1 MGCFFLYLIFSI
13 DNAIYLLTFAAHL
26 ILLIKT
32 KILLFMCGIVGYIGF
47 RDAYPIVIKG
57 LHRLEYRGYDSAG
70 IALANDGLKLFKKAG
85 KVSELEDHVKGADLA
100 GSAGMGHTRWAT
112 HGAPSDRNSHPHT
125 SGDGKLTIIHNG
137 IIENYATLKE
147 ALASKGHEFKS
158 DTDTEVLIH
167 LIEEIK
173 DVTGLGLRE
182 AVRLALNRV
191 VGAYAI
197 VIMSEDE
204 PDELIAARKG
214 SPMVIGVGKGEYF
227 IASDATPIVE
237 YTKNVIYL
245 NDNEIAYI
253 RRDDLLI
260 KNIDNTIQTPYIQEL
275 ELKLEMLEKGGYDHF
290 MLKEIYEQP
299 RSIRDCL
306 RGRIDPEQ
314 GIVTL
319 GGIKEYIEKLKNI
332 DRIIIVACGT
342 SWHAGLVGEYLI
354 EEYAR
359 VPVEVEYASE
369 FRYRNPIISSKDLV
383 IAISQSGET
392 ADTMAAIELA
402 KEKGA
407 TIFGICN
414 VVGASIP
421 RITHAGVYT
430 HAGPEIG
437 VASTK
442 AFTAQVTILTLIAF
456 YIAQQRGTITQSK
469 FVEYLTELDEIPALV
484 EETLKCNDV
493 VKAIAERF
501 KDSTNCLF
509 LGRGSSF
516 PVALEGAL
524 KLKEISYIHAEGY
537 PAAEM
542 KHGPIALIDADMPVV
557 FIATKNSSYEKV
569 ISNIQEVKARGGHVI
584 AIVSEGDTD
593 VKEMAD
599 YTIEIPLTGETFVPL
614 LATIPLQLL
623 SYHIA
628 VMRGCNVDQPRNLA
642 KSVTVE

>member
-1 MGCFFLYLIFSI
+1 
-13 DNAIYLLTFAAHL
+13 
-26 ILLIKT
+26 
-32 KILLFMCGIVGYIGF
+32 MCGIVGYIGY

-70 IALANDGLKLFKKAG
+70 IALIDKDLKVYKKAG
-85 KVSELEDHVKGADLA
+85 KVSDLEEFVKDVNLKGTL
-100 GSAGMGHTRWAT
+100 GMGHTRWAT
-112 HGAPSDRNSHPHT
+112 HGAPSDRNSHPHS
-125 SGDGKLTIIHNG
+125 SGNRRLTIIHNG
-137 IIENYATLKE
+137 IIENYAIIKETL
-147 ALASKGHEFKS
+147 LAKGHVFLS

-167 LIEEIK
+167 LVEDIQKE
-173 DVTGLGLRE
+173 TGLDLRE
-182 AVRLALNRV
+182 AVRVALNKV
-191 VGAYAI
+191 IGAYAI
-197 VIMSEDE
+197 AIMSLDE
-204 PDELIAARKG
+204 PDLLIAARKG
-214 SPMVIGVGKGEYF
+214 SPLVIGVGEGEYF
-227 IASDATPIVE
+227 VASDATPIVE

-260 KNIDNTIQTPYIQEL
+260 KNIDNTVQTPYIHEL

-299 RSIRDCL
+299 RSIRDCM
-306 RGRIDPEQ
+306 RGRIYPKTGKVQ
-314 GIVTL
+314 L
-319 GGIKEYIEKLKNI
+319 GGIKEYTEKLKNV

-369 FRYRNPIISSKDLV
+369 FRYRNPIITEKDLV

-407 TIFGICN
+407 TIFGVCN

-421 RITHAGVYT
+421 RTTHAGVYT

-442 AFTAQVTILTLIAF
+442 AFTAQVTVLTLIAF
-456 YIAQQRGTITQSK
+456 YIGQQRGTITQSK
-469 FVEYLTELDEIPALV
+469 LIELLTELDEIPELV
-484 EETLKCNDV
+484 EKALRSNDH
-493 VKAIAERF
+493 VKKIAARF
-501 KDSTNCLF
+501 KDSANCLF

-542 KHGPIALIDADMPVV
+542 KHGPIALVTDTLPVLFV
-557 FIATKNSSYEKV
+557 ATKDSFHEKIISNMQEIKARKGKV
-569 ISNIQEVKARGGHVI
+569 IAVI
-584 AIVSEGDTD
+584 TEGDNISPTLADD
-593 VKEMAD
+593 VIILPPAD
-599 YTIEIPLTGETFVPL
+599 EIVAPILS
-614 LATIPLQLL
+614 TIPLQLL
-623 SYHIA
+623 AYYIGVA
-628 VMRGCNVDQPRNLA
+628 KGYDVDKPRNLA